1 MVWGMWDWAE
11 TQPTNVQ
18 LQPTL
23 PTHMDESTWVVVSH
37 LGSFCYWG
45 QFQHLYTLAC
55 NWVEIGAN
63 MSERCRNLMIIKVIT
78 RLACLIRRVLFPTL
92 ILWWIIRPG
101 HCLGTDPQPCV
112 YILLSKNPFKCQ
124 KEMSKLHPMSRCWCH
139 RWIILRL
146 NIWNK
151 CWSDR
156 LQEKIGHSSRLAR
169 KSSCGGGNNQRK
181 KVFAA
186 RRQNE
191 KDRFWLLA
199 GLVIRRARKI

>member
-1 MVWGMWDWAE
+1 
-11 TQPTNVQ
+11 
-18 LQPTL
+18 
-23 PTHMDESTWVVVSH
+23 MDGSTWVIVSH

-112 YILLSKNPFKCQ
+112 YILLSKNPSQCQ
-124 KEMSKLHPMSRCWCH
+124 KEMSKLPPYVALLMWLVNHLALEYLKQVLI
-139 RWIILRL
+139 RWAAGENWSFIAACKEIKLRR
-146 NIWNK
+146 WK
-151 CWSDR
+151 QSKK
-156 LQEKIGHSSRLAR
+156 EGF
-169 KSSCGGGNNQRK
+169 CGSATKWER
-181 KVFAA
+181 
-186 RRQNE
+186 
-191 KDRFWLLA
+191 
-199 GLVIRRARKI
+199 